1 MRLGIDMRQ
10 PIEVAVLIVCFNGRE
25 YLSDCLGSVI
35 ASDDGDIHRR
45 IIVIDNAST
54 DGSADFIAQSYPQI
68 DLLKLP
74 ENRGFAGGNNAGWEY
89 VHSKYPATKYLALLN
104 QDTIV
109 QTGWLGA
116 LVDHLEGWPTAAA
129 AQAKIFLYPQQDR
142 LNTAGNCSHY
152 LGFGFTTGY
161 NQTDAGQ
168 FDEYRQI
175 DFPSG
180 AACLLRCSALER
192 VGLFDDVFFLYL
204 EDAELGWK
212 LRQLAYKIHFVPT
225 SVVFHKYQFNV
236 GYRHYFYLE
245 RNRWYLLAKYY
256 KLPTLILLTP
266 AIFAMEIGQLLFA
279 VRHGIVTQKMRAV
292 AFFFC
297 PKNILRLIHQ
307 RNAAQRRRLVGDR
320 AFTRPF
326 ISVID
331 FPELKSPLLKIA
343 NPILSAYW
351 RIVRRL
357 MFW

>member
-1 MRLGIDMRQ
+1 MRQ

-25 YLSDCLGSVI
+25 YLSDCLSSVI
-35 ASDDGDIHRR
+35 ASDDGDINRR
-45 IIVIDNAST
+45 IIVIDNASS
-54 DGSADFIAQSYPQI
+54 DDSADFLSQTFPQI

-89 VHSKYPATKYLALLN
+89 VRSKYPATKYLALLN

-129 AQAKIFLYPQQDR
+129 AQAKIFLHPQKDR

-161 NQTDAGQ
+161 NQPDAGQ
-168 FDEYRQI
+168 FSEYREI

-192 VGLFDDVFFLYL
+192 VGLFDDLFFLYL
-204 EDAELGWK
+204 EDADLGWK
-212 LRQLAYKIHFVPT
+212 LRQLAYKIHFVP
-225 SVVFHKYQFNV
+225 SAIVFHKYTFNSN
-236 GYRHYFYLE
+236 YRNYFYLE
-245 RNRWYLLAKYY
+245 RNRWYLLATYY
-256 KLPTLILLTP
+256 RLATLILLIP
-266 AIFAMEIGQLLFA
+266 AILAMEIGQLLFA
-279 VRHGIVTQKMRAV
+279 ARHGILTHKLRAI
-292 AFFFC
+292 AFFLR
-297 PKNILRLIHQ
+297 PTQILRLLHH
-307 RNAAQRRRLVGDR
+307 RNAVQRRRLIGDR
-320 AFTRPF
+320 AFIKAF

-343 NPILSAYW
+343 NPILSSYW
-351 RIVRRL
+351 RVARRL
-357 MFW
+357 IFW